1 MTTPSP
7 INTLGVVTFGPCGEN
22 DQPLCCGNPGIPLR
36 QALEHV
42 SALLFCAKTL
52 ALDAALE
59 KDGERHAWASH
70 YLCDMGKAVI
80 DDVCLQAF

>member
-1 MTTPSP
+1 MTTSSS
-7 INTLGVVTFGPCGEN
+7 IKTLSAVTFGPCGKDSHE
-22 DQPLCCGNPGIPLR
+22 LFRVNPDVPLR

-42 SALLFCAKTL
+42 SALLYCAKKL

-70 YLCDMGKAVI
+70 YLCDMSKAVI
-80 DDVCLQAF
+80 DDLCLQAF

>member
-7 INTLGVVTFGPCGEN
+7 IKTLGAVTFGPCGEA
-22 DQPLCCGNPGIPLR
+22 DHLLFRVNPDIPLR
-36 QALEHV
+36 QALEQV
-42 SALLFCAKTL
+42 SALLYCAKKM
-52 ALDAALE
+52 ALDAALD

-80 DDVCLQAF
+80 DDLCLREF

>member
-22 DQPLCCGNPGIPLR
+22 DQPLFCVNPGIPLR

-42 SALLFCAKTL
+42 SALLFCAKKL

-59 KDGERHAWASH
+59 KDG
-70 YLCDMGKAVI
+70 
-80 DDVCLQAF
+80 VCRRFNDAPKPPLDAGVR

>member
-22 DQPLCCGNPGIPLR
+22 DLPLFCVNPGIPLR

-42 SALLFCAKTL
+42 SALLFCAKKLT
-52 ALDAALE
+52 LDAALE